1 MAEVLQFL
9 IQYGYIV
16 LFLWVALDQA
26 ALPIPSVPLLIAAGA
41 LAGMGELSLSL
52 VIAVSLIAS
61 IPINMFWF
69 WLGRLRGARVLHLLC
84 ILSIEPDYC
93 VRNTEDLFRR
103 LGPISVV
110 IAKFIPGLQL
120 LAPPMS
126 GLTGMSV
133 SRFFWLNTL
142 GTVLWSGLFILLG
155 YFFHAA
161 LEEVVL
167 QAADAGAAAGVVLGI
182 ALSLYVAVKLTKRHL
197 FVRSLEM
204 RRLNPDEV
212 LARINSGDDDIHV
225 LDLRHDYDLRA
236 LPHLLPGSNRLRM
249 EAVGD
254 DAHGIP
260 PDKDIVL
267 TCS

>member
-1 MAEVLQFL
+1 MAEALQFL
-9 IQYGYIV
+9 IDYGYIV

-26 ALPIPSVPLLIAAGA
+26 ALPIPSIPLLIAAGA
-41 LAGMGELSLSL
+41 LAGLGELSLFG
-52 VIAVSLIAS
+52 VIAVTLIAA

-69 WLGRLRGARVLHLLC
+69 WLGQLRGARVLHLLC

-93 VRNTEDLFRR
+93 VRNTEDMFRR

-126 GLTGMSV
+126 GLTGMSLN
-133 SRFFWLNTL
+133 RFFWLNTL
-142 GTVLWSGLFILLG
+142 GTLLWSGLFILLG

-161 LEEVVL
+161 LEEVVR
-167 QAADAGAAAGVVLGI
+167 QVAEAGAAAGVVLGI
-182 ALSLYVAVKLTKRHL
+182 ALAVYIGVKLIKRHL
-197 FVRSLEM
+197 FVRSLDM
-204 RRLNPDEV
+204 RRLNPEEV
-212 LARINSGDDDIHV
+212 LARIESGNDDVHV

-236 LPHLLPGSNRLRM
+236 IPHLLPGSSRLRM
-249 EAVGD
+249 DAVGD
-254 DAHGIP
+254 DARGIP

>member
-1 MAEVLQFL
+1 MSEVLQFL
-9 IQYGYIV
+9 IEYGYIV

-26 ALPIPSVPLLIAAGA
+26 ALPIPSIPVLIGAGA
-41 LAGMGELSLSL
+41 LAGMGELSLAIVL
-52 VIAVSLIAS
+52 VVTLLAA
-61 IPINMFWF
+61 IPINLFWF

-103 LGPISVV
+103 LGPMSVV

-126 GLTGMSV
+126 GLTGMSAN
-133 SRFFWLNTL
+133 SFFWLNAL
-142 GTVLWSGLFILLG
+142 GTAVWAGLFILLG
-155 YFFHAA
+155 FYFHVA
-161 LEEVVL
+161 LEEVARQV
-167 QAADAGAAAGVVLGI
+167 AEASTAAGFIIGVLVVG
-182 ALSLYVAVKLTKRHL
+182 YFAVKMIKRHL

-212 LARINSGDDDIHV
+212 LNRITDRDDVHV
-225 LDLRHDYDLRA
+225 LDLRHDYDLKA
-236 LPHLLPGSNRLRM
+236 IPHLLPGSNRLPM
-249 EAVGD
+249 ESIS
-254 DAHGIP
+254 AHATRIP

-267 TCS
+267 CCS